1 MSPVEKVIEA
11 YGGASAL
18 ARRLGISRNA
28 VALWRKVGR
37 LPLNR
42 VDEIASITGLP
53 KHELRPDAFSAPT
66 AGAAA

>member
-28 VALWRKVGR
+28 IALWRKVGR
-37 LPLNR
+37 VPSSR
-42 VDEIASITGLP
+42 VDDIADLTGLP
-53 KHELRPDAFSAPT
+53 KHELRPDLFEAPATGSA
-66 AGAAA
+66 A